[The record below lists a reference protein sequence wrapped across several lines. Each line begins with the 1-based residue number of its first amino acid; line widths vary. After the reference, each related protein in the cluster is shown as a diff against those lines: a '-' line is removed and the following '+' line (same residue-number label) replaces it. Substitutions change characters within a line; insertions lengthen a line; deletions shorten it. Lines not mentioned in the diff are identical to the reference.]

1 MEILLLILFGT
12 HSVVGVVM
20 VALYLVGLWFLLKK
34 SGLPGWWALV
44 PCARE
49 YMLSKC
55 AGREAEGRITSLLSF
70 ALILTE
76 LGMRLAPNISV
87 NAEELN
93 GITMSLLVLVMVLE
107 LIRFVYSVRVYAGLI
122 EVYGVRRRWL
132 WLWVLLRPLP
142 ALLWGLSDK
151 FQPGWKV
158 EDIRKELANVVST
171 GSAEVLS
178 DGLTVNLQART
189 VREGFEK
196 KILLRDVHLSIPPGH
211 MVLLL
216 GGSGAGK
223 TVFLNAVSGYEKA
236 RASVMLGGED
246 LYRQYRKL
254 QYQVGYAP
262 QQDTMRGK
270 DTVYSTLL
278 DTARL
283 RLPKDTTAAE
293 RRTRVDEVLELFG
306 LTPSRSHLVEKLSGG
321 QKKRVSIAMELISNP
336 SLFILDEP
344 DSGLDGTMA
353 RELMEQLRR
362 IADRG
367 KIVIVITHTPDRV
380 IDLFD
385 DVIVLAKDD
394 KRVGR
399 LAYYGSVDG
408 ARSFFGKERME
419 EIVKSINSA
428 DAGGEGRAEE
438 FIAKYAELA
447 EVQHA

>member
-1 MEILLLILFGT
+1 MDVLLILLFGSNDWLNAAAT
-12 HSVVGVVM
+12 AVYM
-20 VALYLVGLWFLLKK
+20 LGLWFMLKK

-44 PCARE
+44 PFARE

-55 AGREAEGRITSLLSF
+55 AGREAEGRVTAVVSFLIAAVRVALLLLRPFDPELEPASGVALSL
-70 ALILTE
+70 
-76 LGMRLAPNISV
+76 V
-87 NAEELN
+87 
-93 GITMSLLVLVMVLE
+93 VLEMMLE
-107 LIRFVYSVRVYAGLI
+107 LILMIYTIRVYAGLV

-132 WLWVLLRPLP
+132 WLWIP
-142 ALLWGLSDK
+142 ASSLAALIWGLSSK
-151 FQPGWKV
+151 YQPLWKV
-158 EDIRKELANVVST
+158 EDIRKELASIAST
-171 GSAEVLS
+171 GSAEVLK
-178 DGLTVNLQART
+178 DGLTVNLRVRT

-196 KILLRDVHLSIPPGH
+196 KILLRDVHLSIPRGH

-223 TVFLNAVSGYEKA
+223 TVFLNAISGYEKA
-236 RASVMLGGED
+236 DASVLLGGED
-246 LYRQYRKL
+246 LYRQYKKL

-270 DTVYSTLL
+270 DTIYSTLL

-283 RLPKDTTAAE
+283 RLPMDTSTSDRQA
-293 RRTRVDEVLELFG
+293 RVDEVVDLFG
-306 LTPSRSHLVEKLSGG
+306 LTPSRSHLIEKLSGG

-353 RELMEQLRR
+353 RELMEQLRQ

-399 LAYYGSVDG
+399 LAYYGSVEDCR
-408 ARSFFGKERME
+408 AFFGKERME
-419 EIVKSINSA
+419 EVVKSINPVST
-428 DAGGEGRAEE
+428 GGEGLAETY
-438 FIAKYAELA
+438 IAKYAE
-447 EVQHA
+447 VQHA

>member
-1 MEILLLILFGT
+1 M
-12 HSVVGVVM
+12 
-20 VALYLVGLWFLLKK
+20 
-34 SGLPGWWALV
+34 
-44 PCARE
+44 
-49 YMLSKC
+49 
-55 AGREAEGRITSLLSF
+55 
-70 ALILTE
+70 
-76 LGMRLAPNISV
+76 
-87 NAEELN
+87 
-93 GITMSLLVLVMVLE
+93 
-107 LIRFVYSVRVYAGLI
+107 RVYAGLI

-151 FQPGWKV
+151 YQPGWKV

-293 RRTRVDEVLELFG
+293 RRARVDEVLELFG

>member
-1 MEILLLILFGT
+1 MDVLLILLFGSNAWLNIAAT
-12 HSVVGVVM
+12 V
-20 VALYLVGLWFLLKK
+20 LYIFGLWFLLKK

-44 PCARE
+44 PFARE

-55 AGREAEGRITSLLSF
+55 AGREAEGLVTTVVSF
-70 ALILTE
+70 LVTAVRVALKFIQPSGTGFDTASGVAL
-76 LGMRLAPNISV
+76 
-87 NAEELN
+87 
-93 GITMSLLVLVMVLE
+93 SLLVLEMMLE
-107 LIRFVYSVRVYAGLI
+107 LILLIYSIRVYAGLI

-132 WLWVLLRPLP
+132 WLWVLLAGLP
-142 ALLWGLSDK
+142 AAIWGLSGK
-151 FQPGWKV
+151 YQPLWKV
-158 EDIRKELANVVST
+158 EDIRKELASIAST
-171 GSAEVLS
+171 GSAEVLK
-178 DGLTVNLQART
+178 DGLTVNLRVRT

-196 KILLRDVHLSIPPGH
+196 KILLRDVHLSIPQGH

-223 TVFLNAVSGYEKA
+223 TVFLNAISGYEKA
-236 RASVMLGGED
+236 DASVLLGGED
-246 LYRQYRKL
+246 LYRQYKKL

-270 DTVYSTLL
+270 DTIYSTLL

-283 RLPKDTTAAE
+283 RLPMDTSAAD
-293 RRTRVDEVLELFG
+293 RRARVDEVLDLFG
-306 LTPSRSHLVEKLSGG
+306 LTPSRSHLIEKLSGG

-399 LAYYGSVDG
+399 LAYYGSVADCR
-408 ARSFFGKERME
+408 AFFGKERME
-419 EIVKSINSA
+419 EVVKSINPVA
-428 DAGGEGRAEE
+428 TGGEGLAETY
-438 FIAKYAELA
+438 IAKYAE
-447 EVQHA
+447 VQHA